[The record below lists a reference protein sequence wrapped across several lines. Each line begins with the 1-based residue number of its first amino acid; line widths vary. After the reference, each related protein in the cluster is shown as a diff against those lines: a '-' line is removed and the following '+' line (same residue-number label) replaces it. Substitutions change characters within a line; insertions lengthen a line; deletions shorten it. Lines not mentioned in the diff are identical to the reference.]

1 MHVVIVSDTGYVDGG
16 APKVAISSAQGL
28 AAVGLSVSY
37 VCATAPIAPELNH
50 PNIKV
55 HCLNIESVWKRSN
68 PFAAAAQGIWNSS
81 AKASL
86 TKILTALP
94 ANDTIVHFHQWT
106 KSLSPSIL
114 AVPSTLA
121 LPSIVSLHDYFLS
134 CPNGAY
140 YHFSDGVPCN
150 EIPMSGACIA
160 ARCDSRNSLHKAVR
174 VARQFATGKA
184 LKQVG
189 DSLSVL
195 NVTPFA
201 KTVIDKFIPGQHRRY
216 TVLYPVEAA
225 REEPVAVARNREFV
239 FVGRLTAEKGVRQ
252 LANAARQT
260 GLPVTFVGT
269 GPLLEEIRSHE
280 GTISCTG
287 WVDANTVGSIMKR
300 ARALVFPSNW
310 YETCGI
316 VVLEALARGIPVIA
330 SSKTG
335 AADFIREGINGY
347 LIDPADLAALKARM
361 TDLMDDGVAQRMGQ
375 EAYARYWAD
384 PLTAQVHVSRLLEV
398 YQSVLSE
405 HELRKISQ
413 KQS

>member
-16 APKVAISSAQGL
+16 APKVAIASAQGL

-37 VCATAPIAPELNH
+37 VCASAPIAPELNH

-68 PFAAAAQGIWNSS
+68 PIAAAAQGIWNSS

-86 TKILTALP
+86 AKILTALP

-134 CPNGAY
+134 CPTGLY
-140 YHFSDGVPCN
+140 YHFPSGVPCN
-150 EIPMSGACIA
+150 LVPMSGACIA

-174 VARQFATGKA
+174 VARQFATDKA
-184 LKQVG
+184 LRQVG
-189 DSLSVL
+189 NTLSVL

-201 KTVIDKFIPGQHRRY
+201 KTVIDKFIPDQHRRY
-216 TVLYPVEAA
+216 TVLYPIEAA
-225 REEPVAVARNREFV
+225 QEETVVVARNREFV
-239 FVGRLTAEKGVRQ
+239 FVGRLTPEKGVRQ
-252 LANAARQT
+252 LADAARQT

-269 GPLLEEIRSHE
+269 GPLLEEMRAHGGAIH
-280 GTISCTG
+280 CTG
-287 WVDANTVGSIMKR
+287 WVDADTVGSIMKR

-335 AADFIREGINGY
+335 AADFILDGTNGY
-347 LIDPADLAALKARM
+347 LIDPTDIAALKTRM
-361 TDLMDDGVAQRMGQ
+361 MDLTDDATAQAMGQ

-384 PLTAQVHVSRLLEV
+384 PMTADVHVSRLLEV
-398 YQSVLSE
+398 YQSVLTE
-405 HELRKISQ
+405 HEQRKMDQ
-413 KQS
+413 PQ